1 MAKYKILIVEDQSL
15 TRQLYK
21 MVLSKSDEYE
31 IIGSIADAQYAEMY
45 CRKYQVDAII
55 MDVVT
60 KNGSSGLDAS
70 ERIKRL
76 FPNVK
81 IMMSTS
87 MPEVSFIER
96 ARNIGIESFYYKN
109 YSDMDVAECLKAT
122 LEGEKIYPEES
133 PVVKIGLADS
143 SEFSAREIEVLRLLM
158 EGETDRQ
165 IADKLNLSIETV
177 HTRVKNILSKTG
189 YTTRT
194 KLAVAVRESGF
205 IINS

>member
-1 MAKYKILIVEDQSL
+1 MAKYKVLLVEDQSL
-15 TRQLYK
+15 TWQLYE
-21 MVLSKSDEYE
+21 MVLAKNEDYE
-31 IIGSIADAQYAEMY
+31 IVGSIADAQYSEMY
-45 CRKYQVDAII
+45 CHKYKVDIII

-60 KNGSSGLDAS
+60 RNGSSGLDAS

-96 ARNIGIESFYYKN
+96 AKNIGIESFYYKN
-109 YSDMDVAECLKAT
+109 YSNMDILECLRRT
-122 LEGEKIYPEES
+122 LDGESIYPLEN

-143 SEFSAREIEVLRLLM
+143 SDFSAREVEVLRLLM

-165 IADKLNLSIETV
+165 IADALNLSIETV